1 MANFILVTGSTGAG
15 KTTSIRTLNPKQTL
29 ILRSIKRKLPFR
41 EARNFKVVDTP
52 TYKDVIDKIEKANQI
67 KGCKNIIITDGTYIM
82 RNEFFDKIK
91 TPGYDKFSNLAIH
104 IREILMKCQECRD
117 DLNVIMEWHTE
128 PVQSEGNLVTY
139 KAATVGK
146 LLDSQFNIY
155 ENVDIILY
163 ACPRVDGTKV
173 EYGFYTNATT
183 VNGALIPAKTPIGM
197 FDDHIF
203 IPNDLN
209 LVVNKIKE
217 YYGGEQPAEDK
228 PSDSGSADSE

>member
-29 ILRSIKRKLPFR
+29 ILRSIKRKLPFKN
-41 EARNFKVVDTP
+41 ANQFKVVDTP
-52 TYKDVIDKIEKANQI
+52 TYKEVVDKIEKANGI
-67 KGCKNIIITDGTYIM
+67 KGCKNIVITDGTYIM
-82 RNEFFDKIK
+82 RNEFFDKIS
-91 TPGYDKFSNLAIH
+91 TQGYDKFSKLAIH

-128 PVQSEGNLVTY
+128 PVQSEGNIMTY

-163 ACPRVDGTKV
+163 AQPRIEGTSV
-173 EYGFYTNATT
+173 EYGFYTNASTA
-183 VNGALIPAKTPIGM
+183 NGALIPAKTPIGM
-197 FDDHIF
+197 FEENF
-203 IPNDLN
+203 VPNDLN

-217 YYGGEQPAEDK
+217 YYGGEQPAKDTAPDTGGED
-228 PSDSGSADSE
+228 A

>member
-29 ILRSIKRKLPFR
+29 ILRSIKRTLPFKG
-41 EARNFKVVDTP
+41 AKNFNVIDTP
-52 TYKDVIDKIEKANQI
+52 TYKDVIDKIDKANKI
-67 KGCKNIIITDGTYIM
+67 KACKNIVITDGTYIM
-82 RNEFFDKIK
+82 RNEFFDKIN
-91 TPGYDKFSNLAIH
+91 TPGFDKFSKLAVH

-128 PVQSEGNLVTY
+128 PVQSDGNIMTY

-163 ACPRVDGTKV
+163 AQPRIEGTRV
-173 EYGFYTNATT
+173 EYGFYTNASTA
-183 VNGALIPAKTPIGM
+183 NGVLIPAKTPIDM
-197 FDDHIF
+197 FEDSF
-203 IPNDLN
+203 VPNDLN

-228 PSDSGSADSE
+228 APDSGSPATE